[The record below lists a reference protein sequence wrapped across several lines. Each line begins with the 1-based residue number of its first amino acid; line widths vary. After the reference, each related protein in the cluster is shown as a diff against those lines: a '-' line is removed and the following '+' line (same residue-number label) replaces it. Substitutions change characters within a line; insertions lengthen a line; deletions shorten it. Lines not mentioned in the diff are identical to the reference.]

1 MPLTECRCSKPLI
14 YHKQG
19 KGEALRHSQAKIE
32 REREWE
38 WDRSAENEIKRRE
51 KSTYRKTE
59 GKREIMLKYREQT
72 ERFSRENMEALAW
85 GNAINEKLKKK
96 PSQTWEGGDWSVGL
110 NVTIFMSEGVGE
122 GNCLWQVDFAEF
134 SSFVLLCFFQQQE
147 SWKKGHWA
155 FTLGGMQVFRVF
167 LRYVRRQIKIFSD
180 LIYTEKYPLDEYTIY
195 HLHMKAKDNLFRS
208 LALNVAVMSISRHTE
223 TDWKK
228 GWTCRFKVGKLIKR
242 GEAVTDRGN
251 YFTVIVNHEPRAWVN
266 SNKKAKPK
274 CCSVANFTFFTPSPR
289 LVAIWINVVRE
300 ENEEGGRGGWR
311 VTGNRRV

>member
-1 MPLTECRCSKPLI
+1 
-14 YHKQG
+14 
-19 KGEALRHSQAKIE
+19 
-32 REREWE
+32 
-38 WDRSAENEIKRRE
+38 
-51 KSTYRKTE
+51 
-59 GKREIMLKYREQT
+59 MLKYREQT

-96 PSQTWEGGDWSVGL
+96 NLANLGRRRLECGAKCHHLYVRVCWWGELSLTGGFCR
-110 NVTIFMSEGVGE
+110 IQQF
-122 GNCLWQVDFAEF
+122 C
-134 SSFVLLCFFQQQE
+134 FVLFCFFQKQE

-155 FTLGGMQVFRVF
+155 FTLGGMQLFRVF

-180 LIYTEKYPLDEYTIY
+180 LIYTEKYPLHEYTIY
-195 HLHMKAKDNLFRS
+195 HLHIK
-208 LALNVAVMSISRHTE
+208 ALNVAVMSISWHKE
-223 TDWKK
+223 MDWKK

-242 GEAVTDRGN
+242 GKAVTDRGN

-266 SNKKAKPK
+266 SKKKKAKPK
-274 CCSVANFTFFTPSPR
+274 CCSVANFTFFTPSLR